1 MQNKKS
7 ILLLLLLVV
16 TMTIPAV
23 GQECARRNQKG
34 DEALSFITFFIF
46 HLIPKYQSVPE
57 LINDN
62 RL

>member
-1 MQNKKS
+1 MRNKKS

-23 GQECARRNQKG
+23 GQERARRNQKG
-34 DEALSFITFFIF
+34 DETLSFITFFIF
-46 HLIPKYQSVPE
+46 HLIPKHQSVSE